1 MANRRIAPLN
11 DTLIKTAK
19 LKEKDYTLPDGDGLQ
34 LLVKAI
40 GSKVWEVR
48 YTINGK
54 TTKTTIGTYPKV
66 TLANARKIKDQY
78 KTTAMEGI
86 NPTHLKKQAKLEQE
100 QDTQGQFHLVVYD
113 WLKML
118 KLAPITLN
126 KKTRNF
132 ERDVFPFFCKYDAH
146 QNIVFSTHIKD
157 ITHGQVFEIIKAKE
171 NTSIDT
177 ARRLLNDCNDIWL
190 YAINRG
196 LININIIANISRK
209 GLAKYEVTHHPK
221 ITDESI
227 LQELILAIEAYP
239 SQLTRYALKFLLLN
253 PYRAMN
259 LTTLKWE
266 YVDLEKGIITIP
278 RNEMKI
284 KNKNFSDFILPL
296 STQTVRLMK
305 EIYKLTGWGTW
316 VFHGKN
322 ETVPMNKETCNRAL
336 ERMRFNDEDAG
347 RRQRTHSFR
356 GTFRSL
362 AETYERQ
369 HGVSEA
375 SREACLDHHEQD
387 VKKRAYTHRAD
398 YTAQM
403 KILMQWWA
411 DFIDNL

>member
-1 MANRRIAPLN
+1 M
-11 DTLIKTAK
+11 
-19 LKEKDYTLPDGDGLQ
+19 
-34 LLVKAI
+34 

-78 KTTAMEGI
+78 KTTAMEGL
-86 NPTHLKKQAKLEQE
+86 NPTHLKKQVKLEQE
-100 QDTQGQFHLVVYD
+100 QDIQGQFHLVVYD